1 MLVLI
6 IVFLPACQVKKTMKK
21 AAEFEAAGMFKDAAD
36 QYYQAYQLNPKKAE
50 IKIALKR
57 TGQLY
62 LEDLSGNIE
71 KYYSRADYKAT
82 VYEYVTAIGFVEKLG
97 RSGVDLNLDP
107 ASTRY
112 FEEAKDNYL
121 NERYSVGQKTLI
133 EQNYD
138 DAKAIFSEIYQID
151 PDFKDTKSYLNQAK
165 FEPVYQ
171 EAARLYGDGK
181 YMEAYQKWYSIF
193 LEDQNF
199 KDVKDQM
206 QQALNERYKQGSVF
220 LMNENF
226 SEAATALGEVYR
238 ADPGFLDVKMLFTE
252 ARNEPLYRRGN
263 TMLAEKKCRTA
274 YFAFSDVIKDAGNY
288 KDAVNLKANAL
299 QCAQYPIAVG
309 TWAPKGK
316 TAQAAE
322 FQNMLINKMIK
333 LDNPFLKVFDLA
345 AVDNYIFQSLINN
358 AGNLNRSQLKQLAD
372 RHRLKAVLY
381 CNVSEFIQNEGKQK
395 KTEKTGFE
403 RITSKNQMGEITVSD
418 KQVKYEEISQEN
430 SATMTLNYKL
440 ISTETGEILLTD
452 YFTEEKGESVKYAVY
467 GGNASVLYPAI
478 NSNGVFMVDDRNFQ
492 SLQNLLK
499 APRTIKTTASLTNIV
514 FEASSKKIS
523 GNINNFNP
531 EK

>member
-1 MLVLI
+1 MLI
-6 IVFLPACQVKKTMKK
+6 IALFPACQVKKTMKK

-36 QYYQAYQLNPKKAE
+36 QYYQAFQLDPKKPE

-62 LEDLSGNIE
+62 LEELSENIAR
-71 KYYSRADYKAT
+71 YYNRAEYKAT
-82 VYEYVTAIGFVEKLG
+82 VYEYVTAIGFVEKLA

-121 NERYSVGQKTLI
+121 NERYSSGQKTLI
-133 EQNYD
+133 EQNYEE
-138 DAKAIFSEIYQID
+138 AKAIFSEIYQID

-171 EAARLYGDGK
+171 DAARLYGDGK

-199 KDVKDQM
+199 KDVKDQL
-206 QQALNERYKQGSVF
+206 QQALNERYKQGSLF

-226 SEAATALGEVYR
+226 TEASTALGEVYR
-238 ADPGFLDVKMLFTE
+238 ADAGFLDVKILFTE
-252 ARNEPLYRRGN
+252 ARNEPVYRRGN
-263 TMLAEKKCRTA
+263 VMLANKKCRTA
-274 YFAFSDVIKDAGNY
+274 YFAFSDVINDAGNY
-288 KDAVNLKANAL
+288 KDAVNLKATSL

-345 AVDNYIFQSLINN
+345 AVDNYIYQSLINN

-372 RHRLKAVLY
+372 KHGLKAVLF
-381 CNVSEFIQNEGKQK
+381 CNVSEFVQNEGKQK
-395 KTEKTGFE
+395 KVEKTGFE
-403 RITSKNQMGEITVSD
+403 RITTKMPTGQVTVND
-418 KQVKYEEISQEN
+418 RQVKYDEISQEN
-430 SATMTLNYKL
+430 SVTMTLNYKL

-452 YFTEEKGESVKYAVY
+452 YFTEEKGESTKYAVY
-467 GGNASVLYPAI
+467 GGNANVLYPAI
-478 NSNGVFMVDDRNFQ
+478 NSNGVFLADERNFQ

-499 APRTIKTTASLTNIV
+499 APRSIKTTASLTNIV
-514 FEASSKKIS
+514 FDASSKKIS
-523 GNINNFNP
+523 SNINNFNP